1 MFAGFDSDYTPVRST
16 SITTTRTI
24 FINTISD
31 NRLERDERFS
41 IAIDSKILLAGLPP
55 SCYTKVVVTILNDDG
70 KWLCNKLLKVIT
82 DGAVIIN
89 VLYFA
94 GM

>member
-1 MFAGFDSDYTPVRST
+1 MFAGYYSDYTPVRGT

-24 FINTISD
+24 FINTRGD

-41 IAIDSKILLAGLPP
+41 ITVIRKKPPVGLPP
-55 SCYTKVVVTILNDDG
+55 SCYTEVVVTILNDDG
-70 KWLCNKLLKVIT
+70 KLLCNKLLKVIT
-82 DGAVIIN
+82 DRAVIIN
-89 VLYFA
+89 VLYLA